1 MKQIIITH
9 IILLM
14 ALLSSGYSYAYEPNI
29 ISNMLVDIEEEY
41 NNAYNNF
48 KKDVENNSSMQAN
61 SKVIKT
67 ELPFSD
73 YEKSAIKYNKLVETF
88 KNGSTA
94 ETVAGLEKIIKEE
107 PSFYQA
113 RLKLVAIKLENK
125 QESEA
130 IKLLEQGLEL
140 NGGNSKLIKILAKI
154 KQDLGDLNGSLKELN
169 KLNEQELSNEESQQM
184 LAYNYYNLGFYDL
197 AHKHYAQ
204 LVRHNSRNS
213 KWWLG
218 LAITQDTIGNSKNA
232 IINYNKAKVIGGLE
246 PEVLNYIEGRISIIL
261 TQNDKT

>member
-1 MKQIIITH
+1 
-9 IILLM
+9 
-14 ALLSSGYSYAYEPNI
+14 
-29 ISNMLVDIEEEY
+29 
-41 NNAYNNF
+41 
-48 KKDVENNSSMQAN
+48 
-61 SKVIKT
+61 
-67 ELPFSD
+67 
-73 YEKSAIKYNKLVETF
+73 
-88 KNGSTA
+88 
-94 ETVAGLEKIIKEE
+94 
-107 PSFYQA
+107 
-113 RLKLVAIKLENK
+113 
-125 QESEA
+125 
-130 IKLLEQGLEL
+130 
-140 NGGNSKLIKILAKI
+140 
-154 KQDLGDLNGSLKELN
+154 
-169 KLNEQELSNEESQQM
+169 M